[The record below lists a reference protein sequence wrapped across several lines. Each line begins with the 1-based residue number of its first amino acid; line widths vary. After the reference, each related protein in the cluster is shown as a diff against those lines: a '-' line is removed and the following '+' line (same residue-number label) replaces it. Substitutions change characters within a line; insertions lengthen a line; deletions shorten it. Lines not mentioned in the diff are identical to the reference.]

1 MLCRFASPGIEDGSN
16 LPILAQ
22 ELVFDLV
29 PTKLIETLK
38 PGSLGHQVRQGFAD
52 LPPSREIP
60 FIRKIAALLRF
71 YFVDYAVISLEEE
84 ALPVILVDEGQSV
97 SLLAKPRVPL
107 NEIVQFHPDE
117 CGDLCD
123 LRLADFYLARPP
135 ATRCTALAA
144 VVDVVR
150 HTPPIR
156 ENSLSSTRDR

>member
-1 MLCRFASPGIEDGSN
+1 
-16 LPILAQ
+16 
-22 ELVFDLV
+22 VFDFNSYEAHPNLEAV
-29 PTKLIETLK
+29 IIGT
-38 PGSLGHQVRQGFAD
+38 QVRHGFAD

-71 YFVDYAVISLEEE
+71 YFVDYAVVSLEEV
-84 ALPVILVDEGQSV
+84 ALPVVLVDEGQSV

-107 NEIVQFHPDE
+107 NEIIQFDPEE

-123 LRLADFYLARPP
+123 LRLTDFYLARPP
-135 ATRCTALAA
+135 ATRCTALAV

-156 ENSLSSTRDR
+156 ENSLSSIRDR